1 LSILFVS
8 HGHPIYAK
16 GGGELS
22 AWRLFEAFRDQPNFE
37 GSGFLAAAPSE
48 DVLGPGCEIVG
59 LTNDEWLIKRSP
71 NAFFHDTAI
80 SLTVSGQLHQAMAVR
95 NFRLIH
101 LHHYLHVGIDLV
113 LALKRWFPQAKLMLT
128 LHDYWGPCVYE
139 GRLLRASGELCEGG
153 DPASCDTCVGGDRRG
168 ELAIRALRLKRM
180 FGVIDH
186 LICPSYFLK
195 RQYLLWGL
203 DKHLISVIENLPDQ
217 RADTSNH
224 KSVPGLR
231 PGTPLVVGYFGQVNP
246 WKGLDLI
253 IKGLAIARKNGA
265 DVHLQVHGPSEDL
278 SKSPEGVTFAGAYSP
293 EQLGERMAGVD
304 LLVMG
309 SIWYENSPM
318 VIQEAYRY
326 GRAVLLPN
334 LGGMAEKVKEGCTGL
349 LFDAGDSASLARCL
363 VELYSNRELLTK
375 LTKGVEEMMEKRA
388 DPLRGHQQLYAR
400 LIKA

>member
-1 LSILFVS
+1 MSVLYVS
-8 HGHPIYAK
+8 HGHPVYAK
-16 GGGELS
+16 GGGELA
-22 AWRLFEAFRDQPNFE
+22 AWRLFEAFRHQTGFE

-48 DVLGPGCEIVG
+48 DLFSPGCELVG
-59 LTNDEWLIKRSP
+59 LSADQWLIKKSP

-80 SLTVSGQLHQAMAVR
+80 SLADGGQLHQAIADK
-95 NFRLIH
+95 NFCLIH

-153 DPASCDTCVGGDRRG
+153 DPASCDACVGGDRRG
-168 ELAIRALRLKRM
+168 ELAIRALRLQRM
-180 FGVIDH
+180 FSVIDH

-195 RQYLLWGL
+195 RQYLHWGV

-217 RADTSNH
+217 KADTSNPE
-224 KSVPGLR
+224 SVSGLR

-253 IKGLAIARKNGA
+253 IKSLAIARSNGA
-265 DVHLQVHGPSEDL
+265 DVRLQVHGPSEDL
-278 SKSPEGVTFAGAYSP
+278 SKSPEGVTVAGAYSP

-349 LFDAGDSASLARCL
+349 LFDAGDSDSLAKCL
-363 VELYSNRELLTK
+363 VELYSNRELLTQ
-375 LTKGVEEMMEKRA
+375 LTKGVQEMMSKRA
-388 DPLRGHQQLYAR
+388 DALRGHQQLYAR